1 MLVHHVKGQ
10 PPAST
15 YVREKVGVTCDT
27 NRETPCRSR
36 PRYPPM
42 SARKLSQMIFL
53 IPMYILQLSYGM
65 HSGFPA
71 ILTPQLRDKNC
82 DRFIIDDNEE
92 SWIGMYIQ
100 R

>member
-1 MLVHHVKGQ
+1 MMSPINENL
-10 PPAST
+10 
-15 YVREKVGVTCDT
+15 
-27 NRETPCRSR
+27 
-36 PRYPPM
+36 M
-42 SARKLSQMIFL
+42 SARKWSQMVFL

-92 SWIGMYIQ
+92 SWIGMYSKDKIELDINVCYFLFIKYLVSEHIQ
-100 R
+100 QFIT

>member
-1 MLVHHVKGQ
+1 MAPINENL
-10 PPAST
+10 
-15 YVREKVGVTCDT
+15 
-27 NRETPCRSR
+27 
-36 PRYPPM
+36 M
-42 SARKLSQMIFL
+42 SARKWSQLVFL
-53 IPMYILQLSYGM
+53 IRMNILQLSYGM
-65 HSGFPA
+65 NSGFPA